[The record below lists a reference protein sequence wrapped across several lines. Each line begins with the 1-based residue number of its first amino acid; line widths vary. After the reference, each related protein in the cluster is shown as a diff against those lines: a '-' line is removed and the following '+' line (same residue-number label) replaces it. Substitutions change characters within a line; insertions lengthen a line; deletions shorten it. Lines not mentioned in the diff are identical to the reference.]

1 MAEKIEGRVVSVTDT
16 GSLVTDITGEQLRD
30 APRDERVRV
39 QCDEHFTLGLFS
51 SDHAEPE
58 MTFVAIINDEQA
70 LQLEIVGEN
79 ASIML
84 GIRVGDPV
92 VVEWE

>member
-1 MAEKIEGRVVSVTDT
+1 MAERIEGRVVSVTDA
-16 GSLVTDITGEQLRD
+16 GSLVTDITAEQLGA

-39 QCDEHFTLGLFS
+39 QCDEHFTLGLFTP
-51 SDHAEPE
+51 DHSEPE
-58 MTFVAIINDEQA
+58 MTFLAVINEEQA
-70 LQLEIVGEN
+70 LQLEIVGDS

-84 GIRVGDPV
+84 GIRTGDRV